1 MIKEFQGKYRFLSNF
16 HPSVIVIDGWKYL
29 TVEHAFQAAKTN
41 NLEEKRKIR
50 DADTPGKAKRLGQKV
65 TLRDEWESVKVTAM
79 RDLLRKKF
87 IEDPLR
93 SKLIETGDEELFEGN
108 NWGDRFWG
116 VDIEN
121 GRGEN
126 WLGKLL
132 MGVRAEMRGDA

>member
-16 HPSVIVIDGWKYL
+16 YPSVIVIDGWRYM
-29 TVEHAFQAAKTN
+29 TVEHAFQASKTN
-41 NLEEKRKIR
+41 DLDEKAKIR
-50 DADTPGKAKRLGQKV
+50 DADTPGKAKKLGQKV
-65 TLRDEWESVKVTAM
+65 TLRDEWETVKITAM

-93 SKLIETGDEELFEGN
+93 SQLIETGDEELFEGN

-116 VDIEN
+116 VDIKN

-132 MGVRAEMRGDA
+132 MGVRAEMRGDV